1 MESKLYLNT
10 DKYFVTFKKLT
21 EENDKYKQY
30 FIEVLIC
37 GKMIEKP
44 IDSLELRKQKKLI
57 LEKYDDYTKLDIKN
71 TDKEW
76 IYNIIDHKAESNDI
90 IFEDNNIILIP
101 DYKWDKTIKNLHILA
116 IFKDKSLGSIR
127 DLRANNIEELE
138 ESVENGKKIIMDK
151 YGIDNLIVYF
161 HYRPSVW
168 QLHMHFTN
176 LDTDNKDSFLL
187 PRAHLAKTVIQNL
200 KNDTEYYIKAEL
212 EVLTV

>member
-44 IDSLELRKQKKLI
+44 IDTLELNPKKLI
-57 LEKYDDYTKLDIKN
+57 LENYNDYTKLNIKN
-71 TDKEW
+71 IDKEW

-101 DYKWDKTIKNLHILA
+101 DYKWDKTLKNLHILA

-127 DLRANNIEELE
+127 DLQASNIEVLE
-138 ESVENGKKIIMDK
+138 ESIQNGKKVIMEK
-151 YGIDNLIVYF
+151 YGIDNLISYF

-176 LDTDNKDSFLL
+176 IDTDNKNSFLL
-187 PRAHLAKTVIQNL
+187 PRAHLANTVIQNL
-200 KNDTEYYIKAEL
+200 KNDSDYYRKAIL
-212 EVLTV
+212 EVLI

>member
-21 EENDKYKQY
+21 EENDKFKQY

-44 IDSLELRKQKKLI
+44 IDSLELKQPKKII
-57 LEKYDDYTKLDIKN
+57 LENYNDYTKLNVKN
-71 TDKEW
+71 IDKEW

-90 IFEDNNIILIP
+90 IFEDKNMILIP
-101 DYKWDKTIKNLHILA
+101 DYKWDKTLKNLHILA

-127 DLRANNIEELE
+127 DLSSNNIEALV
-138 ESVENGKKIIMDK
+138 ESVENGKKIIMDN

-187 PRAHLAKTVIQNL
+187 PRAHLANTVIQNL
-200 KNDTEYYIKAEL
+200 KNDSEFYRNAVL
-212 EVLTV
+212 EVLI

>member
-37 GKMIEKP
+37 GKIIESP
-44 IDSLELRKQKKLI
+44 INPLKKQKKII
-57 LEKYDDYTKLDIKN
+57 LENYDDYKQLDVMN

-76 IYNIIDHKAESNDI
+76 IYNIIDHKSESSDI
-90 IFEDNNIILIP
+90 IFEDKNMILIP
-101 DYKWDKTIKNLHILA
+101 DYKWDKTLKNLHILA
-116 IFKDKSLGSIR
+116 IFKDKSLSSIR
-127 DLRANNIEELE
+127 DLSSNNIKLLE
-138 ESVENGKKIIMDK
+138 ESIEIGKNIIMDK

-187 PRAHLAKTVIQNL
+187 PRAHLANTVIQNL
-200 KNDTEYYIKAEL
+200 KNDSEFYRNAVL
-212 EVLTV
+212 EVLI